1 MSPMILEVQD
11 LMLGYSEG
19 PEFGPLSFEIGAGE
33 AFALVGESGSGKS
46 TLAFELMDVLKFKGG
61 KRSRGTVKLRCHRN
75 EVAYIPQ
82 DPAAALDPLFT
93 IGDHIREL
101 GCSESAIRR
110 VLEKVNLPLENMSL
124 KSYPHELSGGM
135 LQRFL
140 IGMALV
146 RAPRLLIADE
156 PTSSLDVVHQAQI
169 MRLFHR
175 VRTEA
180 ISILYITHNVPLA
193 MDLCPRMAVFYQ
205 GRIVEM
211 GSSPEIYRDPQ
222 HEFTK
227 RLFRAVPSLEVS

>member
-1 MSPMILEVQD
+1 MKTAILEVQD
-11 LMLGYSEG
+11 LMLAYPRG
-19 PEFGPLSFEIGAGE
+19 PHFGPIHFEIGAGE

-46 TLAFELMDVLKFKGG
+46 TLAYELMGVLNFRGG
-61 KRSRGTVKLRCHRN
+61 QRTGGTVKLHCRRD

-101 GCSESAIRR
+101 GCSEAAVRS
-110 VLEKVNLPLENMSL
+110 VLERVHLPLANISL

-169 MRLFHR
+169 MKLFHAIR
-175 VRTEA
+175 AEA
-180 ISILYITHNVPLA
+180 IAILYITHNVPLA

-205 GRIVEM
+205 GKIVEM
-211 GSSPEIYRDPQ
+211 GDSRAVYRDPR
-222 HEFTK
+222 HEFTR
-227 RLFRAVPSLEVS
+227 RLFRTVPVLEVS